1 MEKIFLLLILLT
13 DSNFVIAAGFD
24 CTKASNTV
32 EKLVCSDEK
41 LSQLDDELTDVYKQ
55 AIKNSPNLKKEQ
67 INWLKTVRKCKDVGC
82 ITNLYNSRLL
92 ELGSLVETISDESNE
107 LDNES
112 EKLVKAATQN
122 SAVIKNTS
130 PASPTTFNVELKDSM
145 EEAKAEII
153 RQQQK
158 QEEKEKIL
166 LEKDKALEKERAD
179 FEKLKS
185 TNETV
190 LSQKNEN
197 IVSEQQSSNSS
208 TKTEVIGKPSLVQS
222 ENVESS
228 TTSASK
234 ADAEAAAKKAADE
247 LAAAKDKAD
256 TEAKAD
262 DSSTINSK
270 NEEKQ
275 NTTIFIVIT
284 ALIISG
290 LIWNKFIRRRC
301 PGCKSTKYI
310 LENKTELDRFR
321 QAKEVSERTASGKT
335 KTTHVQ
341 VTYAINQY
349 DYKCDVCGT
358 LWSEKRKEEK

>member
-13 DSNFVIAAGFD
+13 DSNFVLAAGFD

-112 EKLVKAATQN
+112 EKLIKAVTQN
-122 SAVIKNTS
+122 SAVIKNNS
-130 PASPTTFNVELKDSM
+130 LVSPTPFNIESKDSM
-145 EEAKAEII
+145 EEVKAEII

-158 QEEKEKIL
+158 QEEKEKILLEKEQLLEKERIL

-190 LSQKNEN
+190 LPQKNEN
-197 IVSEQQSSNSS
+197 IVVEQQSSNSS
-208 TKTEVIGKPSLVQS
+208 TKIEVIDKPSLVQS
-222 ENVESS
+222 ENKSIQQTVKSS
-228 TTSASK
+228 TEITS
-234 ADAEAAAKKAADE
+234 
-247 LAAAKDKAD
+247 
-256 TEAKAD
+256 D
-262 DSSTINSK
+262 DSSVVNSK
-270 NEEKQ
+270 NEENQ

-284 ALIISG
+284 ALIISCW
-290 LIWNKFIRRRC
+290 IWNKFIRRRC
-301 PGCKSTKYI
+301 PGCKSTKYN